1 MKDISKV
8 FNMQK
13 SFFASKK
20 TLDVEYRISMLK
32 KLKKILK
39 DNEEKI
45 IDAMH
50 KDLGKSAFEGY
61 ATEIGLVYE
70 EINYAI
76 KKTKKWCKREKTK
89 SSLLYFPSKSYI
101 YKEPYGVCLIIGPFN
116 YPFQLIMNPLVGAI
130 SAGNCS
136 IIKPSEHSVNVSK
149 LIEKIINDNFDEKY
163 IAVVD
168 PLGGKEVVSTLLDMK
183 FDKIFFT
190 GSVRVGKIVMEK
202 ASKNL
207 IPVTLEL
214 GGKSPCIVD
223 KDANIKMSAKRIV
236 WGKYLNAGQTCVA
249 PDYLLVHRDVKE
261 ELLKEMVIEIERQYG
276 TNIKESRDYPRIIS
290 EREVDRLSKYIK
302 EGKIYYGGEV
312 DVNNKYISP
321 TILIDID
328 DEASISKEEIFG
340 PIFPVYEFEDI
351 HKVIS
356 DLSNKEKPLALYY
369 FSEDKN
375 KIEMILANTSSGGVT
390 INDTVIHV
398 SMPNL
403 PFGGVGNSGMGTYHG
418 RASFDEFTHNKSVVN
433 RGSKIEFSFRFP
445 PYGEKLKLIKKIM
458 K

>member
-1 MKDISKV
+1 MESINKI
-8 FNMQK
+8 FEMQK
-13 SFFASKK
+13 NFFSSKK
-20 TLDVEYRISMLK
+20 TMDVNYRINMLK
-32 KLKKILK
+32 RLKKVLK
-39 DNEEKI
+39 ENEDEI
-45 IDAMH
+45 IKALN
-50 KDLGKSAFEGY
+50 KDLGKSSFEGY

-76 KKTKKWCKREKTK
+76 KKLKKWCKREKVK
-89 SSLLYFPSKSYI
+89 SSLIYFPSKNYI

-190 GSVRVGKIVMEK
+190 GSVKVGKIVMEK

-223 KDANIKMSAKRIV
+223 KDANIKMAAKRIV

-249 PDYLLVHRDVKE
+249 PDYLLVHNDVKE
-261 ELLKEMVIEIERQYG
+261 ELLKEMVREIEKEYG
-276 TNIKESRDYPRIIS
+276 KNIKESMDYPRIIS
-290 EREVDRLSKYIK
+290 EREVNRLSKYID
-302 EGKIYYGGEV
+302 EGKVYYGGEI
-312 DVNNKYISP
+312 DIKNKYISP
-321 TILIDID
+321 TILVDID
-328 DEASISKEEIFG
+328 NYAKISNEEIFG
-340 PIFPVYEFEDI
+340 PIFPVYEFNDI
-351 HKVIS
+351 YEVIRE
-356 DLSNKEKPLALYY
+356 LNNKEKPLALYY

-375 KIEMILANTSSGGVT
+375 KVEMVLKETSSGGVT

-403 PFGGVGNSGMGTYHG
+403 PFGGVGNSGMGSYHG
-418 RASFDEFTHNKSVVN
+418 RASFD
-433 RGSKIEFSFRFP
+433 
-445 PYGEKLKLIKKIM
+445 
-458 K
+458 

>member
-1 MKDISKV
+1 
-8 FNMQK
+8 
-13 SFFASKK
+13 
-20 TLDVEYRISMLK
+20 MLK
-32 KLKKILK
+32 RLKKVLK
-39 DNEEKI
+39 ENEDEI
-45 IDAMH
+45 IKALN
-50 KDLGKSAFEGY
+50 KDLGKSSFEGY

-76 KKTKKWCKREKTK
+76 KKLKKWCKREKVK
-89 SSLLYFPSKSYI
+89 SSLIYFPCKNYI

-130 SAGNCS
+130 AAGNCS
-136 IIKPSEHSVNVSK
+136 IIKPSEYSVNVSK
-149 LIEKIINDNFDEKY
+149 LIEKIINNNFKREY

-168 PLGGKEVVSTLLDMK
+168 PLGGKEIVSELLDMK

-190 GSVRVGKIVMEK
+190 GSVKVGKIVMEK

-223 KDANIKMSAKRIV
+223 KDANIKMAAKRIV

-249 PDYLLVHRDVKE
+249 PDYLLVHADVKE
-261 ELLKEMVIEIERQYG
+261 ELLKEMVKEIKREYG
-276 TNIKESRDYPRIIS
+276 SDIKESIDYPRIIS
-290 EREVDRLSKYIK
+290 EREVNRLSKYID
-302 EGKIYYGGEV
+302 EGKVYYGGEI
-312 DVNNKYISP
+312 DINNKYISP
-321 TILIDID
+321 TILVDINND
-328 DEASISKEEIFG
+328 AAISNEEIFG

-351 HKVIS
+351 YEVIKE
-356 DLSNKEKPLALYY
+356 LNNKEKPLALYY
-369 FSEDKN
+369 FSEDKD
-375 KIEMILANTSSGGVT
+375 KVEMVLKETSSGGVT

-403 PFGGVGNSGMGTYHG
+403 PFGGVGNSGMGAYHG
-418 RASFDEFTHNKSVVN
+418 KASFDEFTHRKSVVN
-433 RGSKIEFSFRFP
+433 RSSKIEFPFRFP
-445 PYGEKLKLIKKIM
+445 PYGGKIGLIKKIM